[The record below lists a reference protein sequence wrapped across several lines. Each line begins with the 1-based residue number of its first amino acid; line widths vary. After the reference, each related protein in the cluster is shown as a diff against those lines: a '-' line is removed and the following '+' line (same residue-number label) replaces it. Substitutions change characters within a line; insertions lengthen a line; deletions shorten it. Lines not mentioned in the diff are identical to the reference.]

1 MLVLSQSCSYQNRF
15 TNPKN
20 LLLTVDHYGM
30 LIPMISLKKL
40 IALARR
46 WKKMAV
52 IGRRTI
58 SLPRINGKL
67 ARAGHFRRFVV
78 RLAYLYTNIF
88 RELLR
93 LSKEEFGL
101 PRDGP
106 ITLPCYAA
114 VLEYV
119 ISLIQR
125 HVSEKLEQ
133 ALFVLLASHQATM
146 KNQLL

>member
-46 WKKMAV
+46 WKKMAG

-67 ARAGHFRRFVV
+67 ARAGHF
-78 RLAYLYTNIF
+78 
-88 RELLR
+88 
-93 LSKEEFGL
+93 
-101 PRDGP
+101 
-106 ITLPCYAA
+106 
-114 VLEYV
+114 V
-119 ISLIQR
+119 IYSG
-125 HVSEKLEQ
+125 
-133 ALFVLLASHQATM
+133 
-146 KNQLL
+146 